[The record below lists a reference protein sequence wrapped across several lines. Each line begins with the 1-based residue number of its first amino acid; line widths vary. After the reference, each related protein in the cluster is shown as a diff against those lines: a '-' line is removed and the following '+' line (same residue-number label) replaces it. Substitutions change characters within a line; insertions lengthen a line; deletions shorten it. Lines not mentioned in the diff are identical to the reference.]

1 MENQEPSIGDRHDGH
16 VERDKETDVQDGDQN
31 ETGPVDGVIRYEVNG
46 EALETD
52 KRRLSLEEILRRAG
66 APAGVDVSQID
77 SYFLEN
83 TADGRRYE
91 NLADLIVLEDGDR
104 FVAIHVGK
112 TPVACHP
119 TRS

>member
-1 MENQEPSIGDRHDGH
+1 MKNQEPSTGDRHDGQ
-16 VERDKETDVQDGDQN
+16 VDRDKETDVRDGDRK
-31 ETGPVDGVIRYEVNG
+31 ETGPVDRVIRYEVNG
-46 EALETD
+46 EAQETD

-91 NLADLIVLEDGDR
+91 NLGDLIALEDGDR
-104 FVAIHVGK
+104 FLAIHVGK

-119 TRS
+119 TMS